1 MENTV
6 AKQTRHQF
14 EQNVLSH
21 LEEIYTAATYLGRTR
36 AEAAGLAQKT
46 MVEAYRHFGQ
56 LPDDTDYK
64 KWIFTILT
72 SIEESEARIRTAHR
86 YPSHGTDEKFTYHPV
101 EALRYIDVT
110 GQEFFSDISQEDLRD
125 TVRNLP
131 DDLRLMVALFFAGE
145 FTYAD
150 LADITGLPIET
161 VRTRLHFG
169 RQQLREKIL
178 DLCPA

>member
-1 MENTV
+1 MESTETN
-6 AKQTRHQF
+6 QTRHSF

-21 LEEIYTAATYLGRTR
+21 LDEIYTAASYLGRTDP
-36 AEAAGLAQKT
+36 EAANLAQKT

-86 YPSHGTDEKFTYHPV
+86 YSPHGTDEKFTYQPV

-110 GQEFFSDISQEDLRD
+110 GQEFFSDISREDVQETMRS
-125 TVRNLP
+125 LP
-131 DDLRLMVALFFAGE
+131 DELRLMLALFFVGE
-145 FTYAD
+145 FSYAD
-150 LADITGLPIET
+150 MADITGLPIAT
-161 VRTRLHFG
+161 VRTRLHLG
-169 RQQLREKIL
+169 RQQLRERIL